1 MSDERQEILRS
12 IPSVE
17 KVLKALENETALPRP
32 ALTAVVRR
40 ELTEMRENPPSEPLP
55 FDAVLARIRRSARDF
70 HASRIQPAINAT
82 GVVLHTNL
90 GRAPL
95 ATGVVETLAA
105 IAGRY
110 NTLEFDLRTGERGKR
125 GAYLEHNLA
134 LLCEAEAA
142 TVVNNCASALVLI
155 LRHFTADERKE
166 VVISR
171 NKLVTIGGGFRIP
184 DILETSGARLREV
197 GTTNR
202 TTLDDYRAALGPD
215 TAMILK
221 VHRSNF
227 AMSGFVASPDP
238 ADLAALAREH
248 DLPFVEDLGSGAM
261 LPTESLAPVAHEPTP
276 AEILRQGIE
285 LVCFSGDKLFG
296 GPQAGVIVGR
306 APLVADLKKNPFFRA
321 LRCDRL
327 VLAALQETVDAYLH
341 ARTENIAVP
350 PLPVPALLAEPT
362 ETLRRRAK
370 AIVERLE
377 TARLPLTAAVCE
389 TESRIGGGTMP
400 DSSLPSAGIDLQPSS
415 ITPETLAA
423 RLRSATPPVIAR
435 TAEGSL
441 KLDLRTVFPDQ
452 DETLAHIIQQAI
464 SDDLSLTI

>member
-1 MSDERQEILRS
+1 MRA

-17 KVLKALENETALPRP
+17 KVLQALEDETPLPRP
-32 ALTAVVRR
+32 ALTALVRQ
-40 ELTEMRENPPSEPLP
+40 ELAQMRENPPADPPSFETILE
-55 FDAVLARIRRSARDF
+55 RIRQSARDF

-95 ATGVVETLAA
+95 GTDVVEKLSA
-105 IAGRY
+105 IAARY

-125 GAYLEHNLA
+125 GAYLESNLA

-142 TVVNNCASALVLI
+142 TLVNNCASALVLI
-155 LRHFTADERKE
+155 LRHFTAGQRKE

-171 NKLVTIGGGFRIP
+171 GELVAIGGGFRIP

-197 GTTNR
+197 GATNR
-202 TTLDDYRAALGPD
+202 TTLDDYRAALGSG
-215 TAMILK
+215 TALILK

-248 DLPFVEDLGSGAM
+248 GLPFVQDLGSGAM
-261 LPTESLAPVAHEPTP
+261 LPTDSLAPVAHEPTP

-296 GPQAGVIVGR
+296 GPQAGIIVGR
-306 APLVADLKKNPFFRA
+306 APLVAALKKNPFFRA

-327 VLAALQETVDAYLH
+327 VLTALQETVDAYLR
-341 ARTENIAVP
+341 ARAENAPFP
-350 PLPVPALLAEPT
+350 PVPVPALLAEPV
-362 ETLRRRAK
+362 ETLRRRAE
-370 AIVERLE
+370 AIAERLE
-377 TARLPLTAAVCE
+377 TSGLPLTTSVCE

-400 DSSLPSAGIDLQPSS
+400 DSSLPSVGIELR
-415 ITPETLAA
+415 PEALAPESLAA
-423 RLRSATPPVIAR
+423 RLRHATPPIIAR

-452 DETLAHIIQQAI
+452 DETLATIIQQAF
-464 SDDLSLTI
+464 SDGFLRNRKNTPFP